1 MFVRFSERQAA
12 QPERTKG
19 RDCRIEQDIAAPDR
33 LDCEPV
39 HTRNGEAA
47 MRRGVMY
54 GMMAGALWGTVFL
67 VPRLLADFSPALL
80 ASARCMMY
88 GIVSLAAAVPIAR
101 RIAAK
106 LTRADLVALARLAF
120 IGNLV
125 YYVFLTAAVHHV
137 GIGPTSLI
145 VGVLPV
151 TVTLAGRR
159 DHGAVPLGRLIWPLA
174 LVMAGIVCI
183 NVDVFAN
190 APAPTPD
197 AQSVPGKL
205 LGLVCA
211 LGALASWTWFAVE
224 NARTLRRLNAHETK
238 FDSNEWSVLLGI
250 LTGLFGAMLWFPA
263 SALTDGPGGIANAG
277 AIAAAGAGDARWQIF
292 WLLNL
297 GLAVGASWLGNGLWN
312 AAATRLPLTLSGQMI
327 VFETLFALLYG
338 FIYDSRLPRPLE
350 AAAILLL
357 LAGVVWAVRRHS
369 GEQAGKRP
377 EQDVTVL
384 DAHQAHEAASPSRE
398 EARSPSA

>member
-1 MFVRFSERQAA
+1 
-12 QPERTKG
+12 
-19 RDCRIEQDIAAPDR
+19 
-33 LDCEPV
+33 
-39 HTRNGEAA
+39 

-80 ASARCMMY
+80 AAARCMMY
-88 GIVSLAAAVPIAR
+88 GVVSLAAAVPIAR
-101 RIAAK
+101 RVAPK
-106 LTRADLVALARLAF
+106 LARADLVALARLALV
-120 IGNLV
+120 GNLV

-174 LVMAGIVCI
+174 LVMAGIVCM

-190 APAPTPD
+190 APAPPPD
-197 AQSVPGKL
+197 AESVPGKL

-250 LTGLFGAMLWFPA
+250 LTGLFGAMLWLPA
-263 SALTDGPGGIANAG
+263 SALTDGPGGIAKAS

-292 WLLNL
+292 WVLNL

-338 FIYDSRLPRPLE
+338 FIYDGRLPRPLE

-369 GEQAGKRP
+369 GERAGKRP
-377 EQDVTVL
+377 KQDATVL
-384 DAHQAHEAASPSRE
+384 EAHQAHEASARSRD

>member
-1 MFVRFSERQAA
+1 
-12 QPERTKG
+12 
-19 RDCRIEQDIAAPDR
+19 
-33 LDCEPV
+33 
-39 HTRNGEAA
+39 

-67 VPRLLADFSPALL
+67 VPRLLPDFAPALL
-80 ASARCMMY
+80 GAARCMMY
-88 GIVSLAAAVPIAR
+88 GLVSLAAAVPIAR
-101 RIAAK
+101 RVAAK
-106 LTRADLVALARLAF
+106 LTWPDLIALARLAF
-120 IGNLV
+120 VGNLV
-125 YYVFLTAAVHHV
+125 YYLFLTAAVHRV

-159 DHGAVPLGRLIWPLA
+159 DHGAIPLRRLAWPLA

-183 NVDVFAN
+183 NVDVFTGG
-190 APAPTPD
+190 PAQTHGAD
-197 AQSVPGKL
+197 AVLGKL
-205 LGLVCA
+205 VGVVCA

-224 NARTLRRLNAHETK
+224 NARTLRRRNMEGTR

-250 LTGLFGAMLWFPA
+250 LTGIFGAALWLPA
-263 SALTDGPGGIANAG
+263 IAFTADTGGTV
-277 AIAAAGAGDARWQIF
+277 AAAGAAGIDSARWHVF

-338 FIYDSRLPRPLE
+338 FIYDARLPRPLE
-350 AAAILLL
+350 SAAIALL
-357 LAGVVWAVRRHS
+357 LAGVVWSVRRHS
-369 GEQAGKRP
+369 DA
-377 EQDVTVL
+377 EQDPPVIDV
-384 DAHQAHEAASPSRE
+384 HEAHAETP
-398 EARSPSA
+398 AR

>member
-1 MFVRFSERQAA
+1 
-12 QPERTKG
+12 
-19 RDCRIEQDIAAPDR
+19 
-33 LDCEPV
+33 
-39 HTRNGEAA
+39 

-67 VPRLLADFSPALL
+67 VPRLLADFPPTLL

-88 GIVSLAAAVPIAR
+88 GIVSLFAAIPIAR
-101 RIAAK
+101 RLAAK
-106 LTRADLVALARLAF
+106 LTRADIAALARLAF

-125 YYVFLTAAVHHV
+125 YYVFLTAAVHRV

-159 DHGAVPLGRLIWPLA
+159 DHGAVPLGRLLWPLA
-174 LVMAGIVCI
+174 LVTAGIACI
-183 NVDVFAN
+183 NVDVFAS
-190 APAPTPD
+190 APAQ
-197 AQSVPGKL
+197 AQGAESVLGKL
-205 LGLVCA
+205 VGIVCA
-211 LGALASWTWFAVE
+211 LSALASWTWFAVE
-224 NARTLRRLNAHETK
+224 NARTLRRRNAHGMS

-263 SALTDGPGGIANAG
+263 FATTSGPAGMSKAG
-277 AIAAAGAGDARWQIF
+277 AAISAGAGDARWHVF

-312 AAATRLPLTLSGQMI
+312 AATTRLPLTLSGQMI

-338 FIYDSRLPRPLE
+338 FTYDGRMPRPLE
-350 AAAILLL
+350 VAAILLL
-357 LAGVVWAVRRHS
+357 SAGVVWSVRRHS
-369 GEQAGKRP
+369 DAGTATPLLADSAALAQPQR
-377 EQDVTVL
+377 
-384 DAHQAHEAASPSRE
+384 AHEAPDRRRE